1 MKGYGR
7 DAVVNGILAAFWGLA
22 ADRAWCPEFY
32 RVPSASNVSD
42 AISRG
47 DDSRARREGWHR
59 VRAPVDDV
67 MEILARAAVDID
79 YACHGAP
86 ERLCDLVAIW

>member
-7 DAVVNGILAAFWGLA
+7 DRAVIGILAAFWGLA
-22 ADRAWCPEFY
+22 ADRVWCPEFY
-32 RVPSASNVSD
+32 RVPSSNVSD

-47 DDSRARREGWHR
+47 DDSGARREGWHR

-67 MEILARAAVDID
+67 MEILAHAAVDID

-86 ERLCDLVAIW
+86 ERL